1 MAAIREELL
10 EGGYIRRTDKTRK
23 KVKDSFAPREV
34 VTQDGFRILVGRN
47 NRENEEL
54 TLRRA
59 GKHDLWFHARNIPGS
74 HVVLFTEGREVSNAA
89 LLRAAQL
96 AAAWSSG
103 KNQPKL
109 PVDYTTVRQV
119 KKLAGGKPGMV
130 NYYNYQT
137 VLVEPKA

>member
-1 MAAIREELL
+1 M
-10 EGGYIRRTDKTRK
+10 
-23 KVKDSFAPREV
+23 
-34 VTQDGFRILVGRN
+34 
-47 NRENEEL
+47 
-54 TLRRA
+54 
-59 GKHDLWFHARNIPGS
+59 
-74 HVVLFTEGREVSNAA
+74 VLFTEGREVSDAA

-119 KKLAGGKPGMV
+119 KKLSGGKPGMV